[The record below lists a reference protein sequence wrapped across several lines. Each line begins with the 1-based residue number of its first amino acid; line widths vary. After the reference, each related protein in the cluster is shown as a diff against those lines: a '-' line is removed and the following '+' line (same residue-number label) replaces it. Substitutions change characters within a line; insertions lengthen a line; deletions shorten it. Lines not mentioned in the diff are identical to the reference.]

1 MKFAAILKSL
11 LLLTAMSLLVACGGG
26 SSGGDSVFQP
36 PSIRITATP
45 SASSA
50 MPGQA
55 VEVQVRVT
63 NANGSAIA
71 DGTTVNATLSPSNAG
86 TIRYAPT
93 NGAVSESASGPTT
106 GGVVSFR
113 YTAGG
118 SGNVTLTFSTTGT
131 AGTATT
137 NATIAVSGTGDYRLQ
152 IAATRTELP
161 VNLYAV
167 SPFLG
172 SPFMSEVTVT
182 VRSGNGQPVNKED
195 GIQVSINPIDNT
207 GGFTRLD
214 DPETECE
221 DDDVP
226 SEGCNEFL
234 TRMGQAPVD
243 VVAGKAT
250 LFVHSLQSTG
260 TTTLTVT
267 TVDDA
272 TNQTVTATQVF
283 TIVAATPPTPTQL
296 ALDLA
301 SGPIYVQGAGGNSS
315 GLLDIHVRDAIGQPV
330 PEPVAAG
337 TAYNNYRLEIIGTGL
352 ETGSV
357 PGMTRL
363 SGVNAAGV
371 TVSGSRI
378 DLRTTAGIGAA
389 NFIAGDQVG
398 SFVVRLTADRA
409 DNNVDNGISDPVSV
423 ERSVVVSDGRLFDL
437 EITQPV
443 VNALTINPSSGD
455 IEVNDDGIAIPPS
468 PDATYSITVAVI
480 ATDRLGNPVLPG
492 TQIRFGTIDEPQA
505 TGVGDYYISGGN
517 GDPQEG
523 GTLFTAVGGQFLSAG
538 GGVGPGDTLVVMGE
552 EVIGNQDLE
561 SARTVSQV
569 HSQTSLSV
577 DYRFNH
583 NDTTGQSVDY
593 HGVLPYIIGRSAD
606 GNITATAATNE
617 MGVAVTKLNYP
628 VSKLGKVA
636 VIWAQGDGP
645 VVAGQ
650 PKKVTDVEF
659 AYFAG
664 VAPAQMV
671 VSPSVLPAN
680 TTQDVT
686 VCLYD
691 ALSVPIGGVSV
702 GFAFQNLA
710 GSGWVD
716 DIANSGTVEHVTAFG
731 SGCTTATVRTQG
743 VLEGEDEPELI
754 FSAAGAE
761 GVVTFSFQPLV
772 LLANPTAMR
781 SGGVVTLTLV
791 NNNGVPQPGHQ
802 IVGSCEGQN
811 GATIWLNPNPG
822 ITNASGQTTATIRAN
837 NLDQLGSAGSGSCT
851 FETADGSASATVT
864 LQGED
869 LCLLQVSPLPAGCPV
884 AEPDQFAL
892 NVVVSPGA
900 TAGTYSITS
909 SPAGINCSATS
920 GTSSMCAPSNFN
932 EGTQVTLTTTA
943 PASCN
948 PVDPG
953 CSPGGVP
960 VFTGWTGDCVAV
972 SGSPLQA
979 RVQMNGARSCTA
991 VWE

>member
-11 LLLTAMSLLVACGGG
+11 LLLTAVSLLVACGGG

-36 PSIRITATP
+36 PSIKITATP

-50 MPGQA
+50 APGQS

-63 NANGSAIA
+63 NANGSAVA
-71 DGTTVNATLSPSNAG
+71 DGTSVSATVSPGNSG
-86 TIRYAPT
+86 TIRYVPS
-93 NGAVSESASGPTT
+93 NGASSDASNGPTS
-106 GGVVSFR
+106 GGTVNFR

-118 SGNVTLTFSTTGT
+118 SGNVTLTFSTAGS

-137 NATIAVSGTGDYRLQ
+137 TATIAVSGTGDQRLQ
-152 IAATRTELP
+152 ISATRTELP
-161 VNLYAV
+161 VNVHGVL
-167 SPFLG
+167 PFMG
-172 SPFMSEVTVT
+172 SPYMSEVTVT
-182 VRSGNGQPVNKED
+182 VRDGNGQPVNKED
-195 GIQVSINPIDNT
+195 GIQVSLNPVDNT
-207 GGFTRLD
+207 GGFSTLD
-214 DPETECE
+214 DPSTEC
-221 DDDVP
+221 DLA
-226 SEGCNEFL
+226 EGLDGCEFYI
-234 TRMGQAPVD
+234 RMGQAPVD

-250 LFVHSLQSTG
+250 IFVHSLQATG

-267 TVDDA
+267 TQDEV
-272 TNQTVTATQVF
+272 TNQTITATKVF
-283 TIVAATPPTPTQL
+283 TIVAATPPLPTQL

-301 SGPIYVQGAGGNSS
+301 SGPIYVQGAGGNSN
-315 GLLDIHVRDAIGQPV
+315 GLLDIHVRDALGQPV
-330 PEPVAAG
+330 PDPVAASA
-337 TAYNNYRLEIIGTGL
+337 AYNNYRLEIVGTGL

-357 PGMTRL
+357 PGVARL
-363 SGVNAAGV
+363 NGVNAAGV

-378 DLRTTAGIGAA
+378 DLRTTAGVGAA
-389 NFIAGDQVG
+389 NFIAGNQVG
-398 SFVVRLTADRA
+398 SFVIRLTADRA

-443 VNALTINPSSGD
+443 VNALTINPAGGD

-492 TQIRFGTIDEPQA
+492 TQIRFGSIDEPQA
-505 TGVGDYYISGGN
+505 TGVGDFYISGGN

-523 GTLFTAVGGQFLSAG
+523 GTLFTAAGGQFLSAG

-561 SARTVSQV
+561 SARIVSQV

-583 NDTTGQSVDY
+583 NDTTGQSVNY
-593 HGVLPYIIGRSAD
+593 QGVLPYIIGRSAD
-606 GNITATAATNE
+606 GNITATAATND
-617 MGVAVTKLNYP
+617 MGVAVTKMNYP

-650 PKKVTDVEF
+650 PKKITDVEY

-664 VAPAQMV
+664 VAPARMV

-680 TTQDVT
+680 TTHDVT
-686 VCLYD
+686 ICLYD
-691 ALSVPIGGVSV
+691 ALSVPIGGVPV

-716 DIANSGTVEHVTAFG
+716 DVSGAGTVENVTEFG

-781 SGGVVTLTLV
+781 GGGVVTLTLV

-822 ITNASGQTTATIRAN
+822 VTNASGQTTTTIRAN
-837 NLDQLGSAGSGSCT
+837 DLDQLGGAGSGSCT

-884 AEPDQFAL
+884 VAPEQFAL
-892 NVVVSPGA
+892 NVVISPGA
-900 TAGTYSITS
+900 TAGTYSLTS
-909 SPAGINCSATS
+909 SPAGISCSATS
-920 GTSSMCAPSNFN
+920 GTSSSCAPSNFN

-948 PVDPG
+948 PADPG
-953 CSPGGVP
+953 CSSGGVP
-960 VFTGWTGDCVAV
+960 VFTGWTGDCVAL
-972 SGSPLQA
+972 SGNPLQA
-979 RVQMNGARSCTA
+979 RVQMNGVRSCTA